1 MARVN
6 YDNLIENLP
15 DAFAK
20 DAGSNNYKLLQIKTY
35 TTHKIQSDLRLM
47 SDMLNINNA
56 FGATLDNWYGE
67 RVKLKRGTNTDS
79 QYRIKLQA
87 KKMQNINTASLS
99 QIAEALAAILDCK
112 PEDIHIVESKRPY
125 FVEIKDIPLSVIE
138 NANFTLEEIIAIV
151 NSLLPINITVI
162 TYNFVGTFE
171 FSDVLSEYDENAG
184 FANDEHT
191 IGGYVGLG
199 GQNEI

>member
-35 TTHKIQSDLRLM
+35 TTRKIQSDLRLM

-125 FVEIKDIPLSVIE
+125 FVEIKDIR
-138 NANFTLEEIIAIV
+138 
-151 NSLLPINITVI
+151 
-162 TYNFVGTFE
+162 
-171 FSDVLSEYDENAG
+171 
-184 FANDEHT
+184 
-191 IGGYVGLG
+191 
-199 GQNEI
+199 